1 MANVAAKL
9 LFLDVLRIVAA
20 FLVVFW
26 HVIANLPDAF
36 SSLKATFW
44 IYNIIVINIGTIAVA
59 VFFFVSGA
67 SLQYLHTNINSSNE
81 LFSFYIKRFARIYP
95 TLWISVII
103 GLTIMRPDMNISINA
118 TKIILSLSGIFV
130 YFRVPVLN
138 PWCWF
143 LGVLILFY
151 LLFPALSHIMEK
163 HPYLSI
169 TGIMAISAT
178 SRYLLNVYPMY
189 TNSDEWGM
197 IDFLSPSNFPLGNLF
212 NFSLGI
218 FIIRMG
224 FYPRIVHNF
233 KFLSFIS
240 ALTYPIFLIH
250 GFLMG
255 PYTYPLDIPI
265 FIFKLVFLSIVLYIL
280 DRDIQKVISR
290 RKVGTCSIH

>member
-1 MANVAAKL
+1 
-9 LFLDVLRIVAA
+9 
-20 FLVVFW
+20 
-26 HVIANLPDAF
+26 
-36 SSLKATFW
+36 
-44 IYNIIVINIGTIAVA
+44 
-59 VFFFVSGA
+59 
-67 SLQYLHTNINSSNE
+67 
-81 LFSFYIKRFARIYP
+81 
-95 TLWISVII
+95 
-103 GLTIMRPDMNISINA
+103 
-118 TKIILSLSGIFV
+118 
-130 YFRVPVLN
+130 
-138 PWCWF
+138 
-143 LGVLILFY
+143 
-151 LLFPALSHIMEK
+151 
-163 HPYLSI
+163 
-169 TGIMAISAT
+169 MAISAT